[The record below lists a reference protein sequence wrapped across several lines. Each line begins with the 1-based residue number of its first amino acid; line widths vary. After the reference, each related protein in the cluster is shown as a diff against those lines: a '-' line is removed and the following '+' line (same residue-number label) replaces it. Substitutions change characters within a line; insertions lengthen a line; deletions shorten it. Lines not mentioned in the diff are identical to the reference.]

1 LARLARRTPP
11 HLVADRP
18 LAGTDG
24 ARIRLP
30 PDLDPQAY
38 RLLVLEQAARA
49 ARGTPLRLPPAGP
62 LRDLYLLAEGVA
74 IDRWLAIGVPGLLPD
89 LVAARREALAARP
102 PTERLTPAERAVERL
117 VRAALGADPASPPP
131 PFDPAATPEASLRWA
146 AAVWR
151 DLPSA
156 GGYRG
161 VAVVEPWGVTTRAA
175 DPGAASGARPDGSDE
190 ARPGRQRAARLR
202 RRPRPRT
209 PAEDEPDDRPGMW
222 VLPWDDP
229 SESVEDPRGL
239 QRPLDRDEGADPEGL
254 ADSLAE
260 LEEAPVVRTPDRPN
274 EVLLAEEPPSRRTA
288 PGGRPLAAGIVYPEW
303 DHHAGAYRNPGAVV
317 RDVAA
322 PEGDLAW
329 AEGVLARQAP
339 LVERVRRRFERLRAR
354 RVCLGRQ
361 PDGPEIDVDACVA
374 AFADRAAGRALD
386 ERLYAAARPARRD
399 ISIVVLV
406 DVSASTDA
414 WVSGTRRV
422 IDVEKEALLVT
433 AEALDALGD
442 RYAILSFSGE
452 GPGRVTLATAKDF
465 DEPYGAAVRRRIAG
479 LEPDRCTRVGA
490 AIRHATALLGRER
503 ARHRLLLLL
512 SDGRPND
519 VDRYE
524 GRYGVEDTR
533 QAVVEAQLQGLRPF
547 CLTIDREAPAY
558 LPRVFGRASYARLLR
573 PERLPDVLVEL
584 VRRLLER

>member
-1 LARLARRTPP
+1 
-11 HLVADRP
+11 
-18 LAGTDG
+18 
-24 ARIRLP
+24 
-30 PDLDPQAY
+30 
-38 RLLVLEQAARA
+38 
-49 ARGTPLRLPPAGP
+49 
-62 LRDLYLLAEGVA
+62 LYLLAEGVA
-74 IDRWLAIGVPGLLPD
+74 IDRWLAVGLPGLLPD
-89 LVAARREALAARP
+89 LVALRRAALAGRP
-102 PTERLTPAERAVERL
+102 PIEGLTPSERAVERL
-117 VRAALGADPASPPP
+117 VRAALESGPADPPP
-131 PFDPAATPEASLRWA
+131 PLAAGPTPEASLRWA
-146 AAVWR
+146 TAVAR
-151 DLPSA
+151 DLPPA

-161 VAVVEPWGVTTRAA
+161 VAVVEPWGVTTRPADASAA
-175 DPGAASGARPDGSDE
+175 IGAWPGASDE
-190 ARPGRQRAARLR
+190 ARPGRQRTARLR
-202 RRPRPRT
+202 RRPEPRT
-209 PAEDEPDDRPGMW
+209 PGEDEPDDRPGMW

-239 QRPLDRDEGADPEGL
+239 QRPLDRDEKADPEGF
-254 ADSLAE
+254 ADSLSE
-260 LEEAPVVRTPDRPN
+260 LEEAPVVRTPGRPD

-288 PGGRPLAAGIVYPEW
+288 PDGRPLAAGIVYPEW
-303 DHHAGAYRNPGAVV
+303 DCRTGVYRIPGAVV

-329 AEGVLARQAP
+329 AEGVLARQAL

-354 RVCLGRQ
+354 RVRLGRQ
-361 PDGPEIDVDACVA
+361 PDGPEVDLDACVA

-386 ERLYAAARPARRD
+386 ERLYAAVRPARRD
-399 ISIVVLV
+399 VSIVLLV

-414 WVSGTRRV
+414 WVSGARRV

-452 GPGRVTLATAKDF
+452 GPGRVTLATAKGF
-465 DEPYGAAVRRRIAG
+465 DEPYGAAVRRRIAA

-519 VDRYE
+519 VDLYE

-533 QAVVEAQLQGLRPF
+533 QAVVEAQLQGIRPF